1 MRIDDARQSVVF
13 FIVVARDSGKSRV
26 ISSRRTPFFAARR
39 KSNASQTYH
48 ADGRAG
54 ESLALDAASIIANK
68 PHRRFRQYTAHSSP
82 GLRLSTARGRTVRR
96 MFVCLDKR
104 GARIFFVAKT
114 TTGGSSRRLSSR
126 RDSSARERETDAD
139 APRLER
145 RAGRRE
151 RAGAETSG
159 GRLHRVRG
167 ARFVRCVRVTSTP
180 SPVTTTKMVDD
191 DVNADSDGRIDAIET
206 DGGGLL

>member
-68 PHRRFRQYTAHSSP
+68 PHRRFRQYTARSSP

-114 TTGGSSRRLSSR
+114 TTDGSSRLAVFR
-126 RDSSARERETDAD
+126 ARERETDAD

-180 SPVTTTKMVDD
+180 SPTVTTTKMVDVN
-191 DVNADSDGRIDAIET
+191 DVNGTRIRT
-206 DGGGLL
+206 GGSTR

>member
-1 MRIDDARQSVVF
+1 
-13 FIVVARDSGKSRV
+13 
-26 ISSRRTPFFAARR
+26 
-39 KSNASQTYH
+39 
-48 ADGRAG
+48 
-54 ESLALDAASIIANK
+54 
-68 PHRRFRQYTAHSSP
+68 
-82 GLRLSTARGRTVRR
+82 

-114 TTGGSSRRLSSR
+114 TTDGSSRLAVFR
-126 RDSSARERETDAD
+126 ARARETDAD

-180 SPVTTTKMVDD
+180 SPTVTTTKMVDD